1 MLNAGSNP
9 DASSRRQANETKE
22 NTMNA
27 FRTAAPNRS
36 LSVANVVTALVA
48 GWFFLAAGTM
58 VAEAATPR
66 AAAASAE
73 EFTLTPEGRLK
84 LTVVAKRP
92 SVQTASARPAA
103 KA

>member
-1 MLNAGSNP
+1 
-9 DASSRRQANETKE
+9 
-22 NTMNA
+22 MNA
-27 FRTAAPNRS
+27 YRPATPTRS
-36 LSVANVVTALVA
+36 LSVANVVTAIIA

-66 AAAASAE
+66 AASASAE
-73 EFTLTPEGRLK
+73 QFTLTPEGRLK

-92 SVQTASARPAA
+92 AVQTASARPAA

>member
-1 MLNAGSNP
+1 MLNAGANP
-9 DASSRRQANETKE
+9 EASSRRQAQPIKE
-22 NTMNA
+22 NTMYA

-66 AAAASAE
+66 AESASAGQ
-73 EFTLTPEGRLK
+73 FSLTPEGRLK

-92 SVQTASARPAA
+92 AVQTASARPAA